1 MNESAII
8 ETFITLAG
16 AVAVLGL
23 ILFFVKK
30 YTVKSR
36 DESNAVELKILAKMP
51 LPPKNNLYVIKA
63 AGKTLLIGASE
74 KSISTLSE
82 LDSDGKTIQSS
93 AKSFKKSE
101 KMLEQS
107 EEDALTFSSFLKSTL
122 KKTN

>member
-23 ILFFVKK
+23 ILFFIKK
-30 YTVKSR
+30 YTAKSR

-82 LDSDGKTIQSS
+82 LDSDGKNIHSTT
-93 AKSFKKSE
+93 KSIKKPE
-101 KMLEQS
+101 KLIEQS